1 MRPSESSITLAFI
14 YPSFPFTLSMV
25 TTAEPQRP
33 PSRTAEVQRRN
44 RCRTALASGPTQTH
58 GGLLRERS
66 AMSARR
72 VFELVAAC
80 SRALPQLICPLTTPH
95 DSPMNRNFT
104 ERDKRSTAPA
114 FAFAN
119 TNRSAVNRC
128 HLTTPCRSTH
138 PFDCLF
144 LFPLPP
150 FLPSLAP
157 IARATVFLD
166 RVRDIG
172 RRHARMRVV
181 LGVLSRKD
189 TPRYAVR
196 KVPQRDPGE
205 ITPPA
210 ARYRRRHHPDAG
222 DAVQPGIPLLRHR
235 CLLLGGLESVAIP
248 DSDAARQRGGRAS
261 NAPQRRKYGPCSQHR
276 DGRLRSP
283 TTAGRETETEENV
296 VGPCLLI
303 LCDSGKFVKLVGEN
317 DMEAVLQRLDR
328 LTRKEAQTMATH
340 TMELVCGLVKN
351 IKVVMDGGSVIMD
364 GVHRS
369 LTMPVL
375 IQQLSH
381 DINKSR
387 RAYNSQFNCQR
398 RRPRLLR
405 GWPVTGNVPALTIS
419 SGSVQKP

>member
-1 MRPSESSITLAFI
+1 
-14 YPSFPFTLSMV
+14 MV

-196 KVPQRDPGE
+196 KVPQRGAC
-205 ITPPA
+205 TPFTALRSPSRSHSRA
-210 ARYRRRHHPDAG
+210 DLSHG
-222 DAVQPGIPLLRHR
+222 DEHR
-235 CLLLGGLESVAIP
+235 CHVTNMQTRARSHHQLHDIVDGITQMQEMPCSLASPCFVMWVSKGGHPHTSLRPAP
-248 DSDAARQRGGRAS
+248 ARQREACGCH
-261 NAPQRRKYGPCSQHR
+261 PLGPALH
-276 DGRLRSP
+276 
-283 TTAGRETETEENV
+283 
-296 VGPCLLI
+296 
-303 LCDSGKFVKLVGEN
+303 
-317 DMEAVLQRLDR
+317 
-328 LTRKEAQTMATH
+328 
-340 TMELVCGLVKN
+340 
-351 IKVVMDGGSVIMD
+351 
-364 GVHRS
+364 
-369 LTMPVL
+369 
-375 IQQLSH
+375 
-381 DINKSR
+381 
-387 RAYNSQFNCQR
+387 R
-398 RRPRLLR
+398 RR
-405 GWPVTGNVPALTIS
+405 
-419 SGSVQKP
+419 